1 MNHSSGADSRR
12 RKTTSYRRQ
21 AHRSPS
27 SPLQHW
33 KLDDNKATGGSE
45 ATARKLAAGLW
56 QLRFSEIS
64 RRKELNSGSDD
75 HSRAHLELES
85 SLTCPKLGLE
95 RATKWDH
102 CCSNESDDIHGLYV
116 KDCRVNTVSVVSSLS
131 DELIQ
136 ARLCIRELEVKQK
149 SLRKKVKHFLRKF
162 EEERVS
168 WKHGDRDRDGAV
180 IKDLMRELSRERRSR
195 QQMENLGTNLISRLA
210 KAKLSADHF
219 MKTYEEEKKNRRTME
234 QVCSELAEYIRENKA
249 ERKALKRESMKV
261 VDELDEE
268 RKMLQMAEAWRE
280 ERVQMKLIDAKLA
293 LEDKYHQVNKLI
305 TDIETFLRSRF
316 TTLDM
321 PDLRKAELI
330 LQEVKSLNIQ
340 DLEEFCNVSLKSD
353 DIISTFEAF
362 QPYEGTRREI
372 KPFICHSTSSDGSEL
387 HPVSPDNNRFNINPL
402 PSYSNGLNGY
412 SSGVQVSARGW
423 ANGSH
428 GEDQGSSHCL
438 RWRNSSIVRDR
449 ECRHGSRNVGEC
461 KDSAGQSSPDTE
473 IIEVCSVL
481 EQQSEQKPP
490 SMSELW
496 RSCPDNGEVF
506 KILLDED
513 KRRLSSGVTSC
524 LRRNADS
531 RLTEHE
537 TRHRN
542 SNELLLPPGI
552 ANPHITR
559 GMQGRIQWPR
569 AGQKNSSN
577 AKVLEAKIESQRS
590 QLRHVFK
597 QRFM

>member
-33 KLDDNKATGGSE
+33 KLNDIKATGGSE

-75 HSRAHLELES
+75 HFRAHLELES

-102 CCSNESDDIHGLYV
+102 CCSNESDDIRGLYV
-116 KDCRVNTVSVVSSLS
+116 KDCRVTTVSMVSSLS
-131 DELIQ
+131 NELIQ

-149 SLRKKVKHFLRKF
+149 SFRKKVEHFLRKF

-168 WKHGDRDRDGAV
+168 WKHGDHDRDGAV

-195 QQMENLGTNLISRLA
+195 QQMENLSTNLVSRLA
-210 KAKLSADHF
+210 KAKLSTDHF
-219 MKTYEEEKKNRRTME
+219 MKTYEEEKKNRRSME
-234 QVCSELAEYIRENKA
+234 QVCSELAEYVRENKA
-249 ERKALKRESMKV
+249 ELKALKRESMKV

-268 RKMLQMAEAWRE
+268 RKMLQMAKAWRE
-280 ERVQMKLIDAKLA
+280 ERVQMKMIDAKLA

-340 DLEEFCNVSLKSD
+340 DFEEFCNVSLKSD

-362 QPYEGTRREI
+362 QPYEGTQREI
-372 KPFICHSTSSDGSEL
+372 KSFIFHSASSDGSEL
-387 HPVSPDNNRFNINPL
+387 HPVSPDNNRFNIIP
-402 PSYSNGLNGY
+402 

-428 GEDQGSSHCL
+428 GEDQGSSHSL
-438 RWRNSSIVRDR
+438 RWRNSSIVRVS

-473 IIEVCSVL
+473 TIEVCSVL

-496 RSCPDNGEVF
+496 RSCPNNGEVF

-513 KRRLSSGVTSC
+513 KRRLLSGVTSC

-537 TRHRN
+537 TRRRN
-542 SNELLLPPGI
+542 SNEHLLPPNI

-590 QLRHVFK
+590 LLRHVFK